1 MAAPAASDAASV
13 GLKSSNPDE
22 GSALVMSGA
31 VKIAFGPLSAPKG
44 NALVVFVGADMKPAP
59 AVTAEF
65 GDLEPLIRAAAK
77 ASHFSGA
84 RGAALDILAPAGLD
98 ASRLLVVGVAPRKDS
113 APLDFV
119 TLGGFT
125 FGKVTGA
132 KRAEVAFEAPSGM
145 WDGPAAADFA
155 LGLRLRGYRFDKYKT
170 RKKDSEDDTS
180 EAPHFVIGSSHR
192 AAARSAAQ
200 DRFAVA
206 EGVELAR
213 NLVNEPPNVLFPAEF
228 ADRAKP
234 LEKLGVEVKT
244 LDEKAMGKLSMN
256 ALLGVGRGS
265 ARESRLVAM
274 RWNGARSKRTKPI
287 AVVGKGVCFDSG
299 GISIKPSAGMED
311 MKGDMGGAACVVG
324 LMHVLASRKAKVNVV
339 GIVGLVENM
348 PDGDALRPGD
358 IIASMSGQT
367 IEIVN
372 TDAEGRLVLADALW
386 YAQETYS
393 PRAIIDLATLTGA
406 ILVALGHEA
415 AGLFSNNDEL
425 AQRLVS
431 AGEATGEKVWR
442 MPLGPAY
449 DKLID
454 SKFAD
459 MKNTGG
465 RHGGSITAA
474 QFLQRFVKETPWA
487 HLDIAGTA
495 MGSPSSDINPSWG
508 SGWGVRLLDRLM
520 ADSYED

>member
-1 MAAPAASDAASV
+1 
-13 GLKSSNPDE
+13 
-22 GSALVMSGA
+22 MSGA
-31 VKIAFGPLSAPKG
+31 VKIAFGPLSASKG
-44 NALVVFVGADMKPAP
+44 SALVVFVGSDMKPAP
-59 AVTAEF
+59 AVTTQF
-65 GDLEPLIRAAAK
+65 GDIEPLIHAAAK
-77 ASHFSGA
+77 ASGF
-84 RGAALDILAPAGLD
+84 RGAMRTALDILAPAGLD
-98 ASRLLVVGVAPRKDS
+98 ASRLLVVGIAPGKDN
-113 APLDFV
+113 APVEFIM
-119 TLGGFT
+119 LGGFT

-132 KRAEVAFEAPSGM
+132 KRVEVAFEAPAGM
-145 WDGPAAADFA
+145 WDGAAAADFA

-170 RKKDSEDDTS
+170 RRKSPEEDSA
-180 EAPHFVIGSSHR
+180 EAPDFVIGSSHA
-192 AAARSAAQ
+192 AAARVAAQ
-200 DRFAVA
+200 ERFAVA

-213 NLVNEPPNVLFPAEF
+213 NLVNEPPNILFPTEF
-228 ADRAKP
+228 ADRAKG
-234 LEKLGVEVKT
+234 LEKLGVEVQT
-244 LDEKAMGKLSMN
+244 LDEKAMGKLGMN
-256 ALLGVGRGS
+256 ALLAVGRGS
-265 ARESRLVAM
+265 ARDSRLVAM

-324 LMHVLASRKAKVNVV
+324 LMHALAARKAKVNVV

-348 PDGDALRPGD
+348 PDGDAIRPGD
-358 IIASMSGQT
+358 IITSMSGQT

-386 YAQETYS
+386 YVQETYA

-406 ILVALGHEA
+406 IMVALGSEI

-425 AQRLVS
+425 AQRLAA
-431 AGEATGEKVWR
+431 AGEASGEKIWR
-442 MPLGPAY
+442 MPLGAAY

-487 HLDIAGTA
+487 HIDVAGTA
-495 MGSPSSDINPSWG
+495 MGSPPSDINQSWG
-508 SGWGVRLLDRLM
+508 SGWGVRLLNRLL

>member
-1 MAAPAASDAASV
+1 
-13 GLKSSNPDE
+13 
-22 GSALVMSGA
+22 MSGA
-31 VKIAFGPLSAPKG
+31 VKIAFGSLSAPKG
-44 NALVVFVGADMKPAP
+44 SALVIFVGADMKPAA
-59 AVTAEF
+59 AVTAQF

-77 ASHFSGA
+77 ASNFRA
-84 RGAALDILAPAGLD
+84 AQRTALDILAPAGLD
-98 ASRLLVVGVAPRKDS
+98 ASRLVVVGVAPGKDN
-113 APLDFV
+113 APIDFI

-132 KRAEVAFEAPSGM
+132 KRVEVAFEAPSGT
-145 WDGPAAADFA
+145 WVGSAAADFA

-170 RKKDSEDDTS
+170 RKKESEDNGA
-180 EAPHFVIGSSHR
+180 EAPHFVIGSGDA
-192 AAARSAAQ
+192 AAARVAGQ
-200 DRFAVA
+200 ERFAIA

-213 NLVNEPPNVLFPAEF
+213 NLVNEPPNVLFPLEF
-228 ADRAKP
+228 ADRAKA
-234 LEKLGVEVKT
+234 LEKLGVDVDI
-244 LDEKAMGKLSMN
+244 LDEKAMGKLGMN
-256 ALLGVGRGS
+256 ALLAVGRGS

-324 LMHVLASRKAKVNVV
+324 LMHALAARKAKINVV

-348 PDGDALRPGD
+348 PDGDAIRPGD
-358 IIASMSGQT
+358 IITSMSGQT

-372 TDAEGRLVLADALW
+372 TDAEGRLVLSDALW

-406 ILVALGHEA
+406 IIVALGNDV

-425 AQRLVS
+425 AERLRA

-442 MPLGPAY
+442 LPLGAAY

-487 HLDIAGTA
+487 HIDVAGTA
-495 MGSPSSDINPSWG
+495 MGSPPSDINQSWG
-508 SGWGVRLLDRLM
+508 SGWGVRLLNRLI

>member
-1 MAAPAASDAASV
+1 
-13 GLKSSNPDE
+13 
-22 GSALVMSGA
+22 MSGA
-31 VKIAFGPLSAPKG
+31 VKIAFGSLSATKG
-44 NALVVFVGADMKPAP
+44 SALVIFIGADMKPAA
-59 AVTAEF
+59 AVTAQF

-77 ASHFSGA
+77 ASNFRA
-84 RGAALDILAPAGLD
+84 AERTALDILAPAGLD
-98 ASRLLVVGVAPRKDS
+98 ASRLVVVGVAPGKDN
-113 APLDFV
+113 APVDFI

-125 FGKVTGA
+125 FGKVTGP
-132 KRAEVAFEAPSGM
+132 KRVEVAFEAPSGM
-145 WDGPAAADFA
+145 WDGAAAADFA

-170 RKKDSEDDTS
+170 CKKESEDNGA
-180 EAPHFVIGSSHR
+180 EAPHFVIGSSHA
-192 AAARSAAQ
+192 AAARAAGQ
-200 DRFAVA
+200 ERFAIA

-213 NLVNEPPNVLFPAEF
+213 NLVNEPPNVLFPLEF
-228 ADRAKP
+228 ADRVKA
-234 LEKLGVEVKT
+234 LEKLGVDVDI
-244 LDEKAMGKLSMN
+244 LDEKAMGKLGMN
-256 ALLGVGRGS
+256 ALLAVGRGS

-274 RWNGARSKRTKPI
+274 RWNGARSKRTKPV
-287 AVVGKGVCFDSG
+287 AVIGKGVCFDSG

-324 LMHVLASRKAKVNVV
+324 LMHALAARKAKINVV
-339 GIVGLVENM
+339 GVVGLVENM
-348 PDGDALRPGD
+348 PDGDAIRPGD
-358 IIASMSGQT
+358 IITSMSGQT

-393 PRAIIDLATLTGA
+393 PRAMIDLATLTGA
-406 ILVALGHEA
+406 IIVALGNDV

-425 AQRLVS
+425 AERLAA
-431 AGEATGEKVWR
+431 AGQATGEKVWR
-442 MPLGPAY
+442 MPLGAAY

-459 MKNTGG
+459 VKNTGG

-487 HLDIAGTA
+487 HIDVAGTA
-495 MGSPSSDINPSWG
+495 MGSPPSDINQSWG
-508 SGWGVRLLDRLM
+508 SGWGVRLLNRLI

>member
-1 MAAPAASDAASV
+1 
-13 GLKSSNPDE
+13 
-22 GSALVMSGA
+22 MSGA
-31 VKIAFGPLSAPKG
+31 VKIAFGSLSASKG
-44 NALVVFVGADMKPAP
+44 SALVVFVGADMKPPP
-59 AVTAEF
+59 AVTAQF

-77 ASHFSGA
+77 ASGF
-84 RGAALDILAPAGLD
+84 RGAPRTALDILAPAGLD
-98 ASRLLVVGVAPRKDS
+98 ASRLMVVGVPPDKDGTR
-113 APLDFV
+113 ADFV

-132 KRAEVAFEAPSGM
+132 KRVDVAFEAPSGM
-145 WDGPAAADFA
+145 WDSAAAADFA

-170 RKKDSEDDTS
+170 RKKDSEDNGV
-180 EAPHFVIGSSHR
+180 EAPHFIIGSSHGV
-192 AAARSAAQ
+192 AARLAAQ
-200 DRFAVA
+200 ERFAVA

-228 ADRAKP
+228 ADRALA
-234 LEKLGVEVKT
+234 LEKLGVDVET
-244 LDEKAMGKLSMN
+244 LDEKAMGKLGMN
-256 ALLGVGRGS
+256 ALIGVGRGS
-265 ARESRLVAM
+265 SRESRLVAM

-324 LMHVLASRKAKVNVV
+324 LMHALASRKAKVNVV

-358 IIASMSGQT
+358 IITSMSGQT

-425 AQRLVS
+425 AQHLVS

-442 MPLGPAY
+442 MPLGAAY

-495 MGSPSSDINPSWG
+495 MGSPPSDVNPSWG

>member
-1 MAAPAASDAASV
+1 
-13 GLKSSNPDE
+13 
-22 GSALVMSGA
+22 MSGA
-31 VKIAFGPLSAPKG
+31 VKIAFGSPSAPKG
-44 NALVVFVGADMKPAP
+44 SALVVFVGADMKPAP
-59 AVTAEF
+59 AVTAQF

-77 ASHFSGA
+77 ASSF
-84 RGAALDILAPAGLD
+84 RGAQRTALDILAPAGLE
-98 ASRLLVVGVAPRKDS
+98 ASRLVVVGVAPGKDN
-113 APLDFV
+113 APSDFIA
-119 TLGGFT
+119 LGGFT
-125 FGKVTGA
+125 FGKLAGA
-132 KRAEVAFEAPSGM
+132 KRVEVAFEAPSGT
-145 WDGPAAADFA
+145 WDGSAAADFA

-170 RKKDSEDDTS
+170 RKKDPEDGGGG
-180 EAPHFVIGSSHR
+180 EAPDFIIGSTHAAAAR
-192 AAARSAAQ
+192 AAAG

-213 NLVNEPPNVLFPAEF
+213 NLVNEPPNVLFPMAF
-228 ADRAKP
+228 ADRAKA
-234 LEKLGVEVKT
+234 LEKLGVDVEI
-244 LDEKAMGKLSMN
+244 LDEKAMGKLGMN
-256 ALLGVGRGS
+256 ALLAVGRGS

-324 LMHVLASRKAKVNVV
+324 LMHALAARKAKVNVV
-339 GIVGLVENM
+339 GLVGLVENM
-348 PDGDALRPGD
+348 PDGDAIRPGD
-358 IIASMSGQT
+358 IIVSMSGQT
-367 IEIVN
+367 IEVVN

-406 ILVALGHEA
+406 IIVALGNET
-415 AGLFSNNDEL
+415 AGLFSNSDEL
-425 AQRLVS
+425 AQRLAA
-431 AGEATGEKVWR
+431 AGEATSEKVWR
-442 MPLGPAY
+442 MPLGAAY

-465 RHGGSITAA
+465 RAGGSITAA

-487 HLDIAGTA
+487 HIDVAGTA
-495 MGSPSSDINPSWG
+495 MGSPLSEINQSWG
-508 SGWGVRLLDRLM
+508 SGWGVRLLNRLL

>member
-1 MAAPAASDAASV
+1 
-13 GLKSSNPDE
+13 
-22 GSALVMSGA
+22 MSGA
-31 VKIAFGPLSAPKG
+31 VKIAFGSLSAPKG
-44 NALVVFVGADMKPAP
+44 SALVVFVGADMKPAP
-59 AVTAEF
+59 AVTAQF

-77 ASHFSGA
+77 ASHF
-84 RGAALDILAPAGLD
+84 RGAQRTALDILAPAGLD
-98 ASRLLVVGVAPRKDS
+98 ASRLVLVGVAPGKDS

-119 TLGGFT
+119 TLGGFA

-132 KRAEVAFEAPSGM
+132 KRVEVAFEAPSGKASSGM

-170 RKKDSEDDTS
+170 RKKDSEDDTV
-180 EAPHFVIGSSHR
+180 EAPDFVIGSSHGV
-192 AAARSAAQ
+192 AARSAAQ
-200 DRFAVA
+200 QRFAIA

-228 ADRAKP
+228 ADRAKT
-234 LEKLGVEVKT
+234 LEKLGVDVET
-244 LDEKAMGKLSMN
+244 LDEKAMGKLGMN
-256 ALLGVGRGS
+256 ALIGVGRGS

-324 LMHVLASRKAKVNVV
+324 LMHALGSRKAKVNVV

-348 PDGDALRPGD
+348 PDGDAIRPGD
-358 IIASMSGQT
+358 IITSMSGQT

-406 ILVALGHEA
+406 IIVALGHEA

-425 AQRLVS
+425 AQRLVA

-442 MPLGPAY
+442 MPLGSAY

-487 HLDIAGTA
+487 HLDVAGTA
-495 MGSPSSDINPSWG
+495 MGSPSSDINHSWG
-508 SGWGVRLLDRLM
+508 SGWGVRLLDRLI

>member
-1 MAAPAASDAASV
+1 MR
-13 GLKSSNPDE
+13 
-22 GSALVMSGA
+22 GA
-31 VKIAFGPLSAPKG
+31 VRIAFGGLSAPKG
-44 NALVVFVGADMKPAP
+44 SALVVFVGADMKPAP

-77 ASHFSGA
+77 ASNF
-84 RGAALDILAPAGLD
+84 RGAQRTALDILAPAGLE
-98 ASRLLVVGVAPRKDS
+98 ASRLVVVGVAPGKNN
-113 APLDFV
+113 APVDFI

-132 KRAEVAFEAPSGM
+132 KRVEVAFEAPSGT

-170 RKKDSEDDTS
+170 RKKDTEDDSVET
-180 EAPHFVIGSSHR
+180 PDFIIGSSYAAAAR
-192 AAARSAAQ
+192 AAAQ
-200 DRFAVA
+200 ERFALA

-213 NLVNEPPNVLFPAEF
+213 NLVNEPPNVLSPVEF
-228 ADRAKP
+228 ADRAKA
-234 LEKLGVEVKT
+234 LEKLGVEVET
-244 LDEKAMGKLSMN
+244 LDEKAMGKLGMN
-256 ALLGVGRGS
+256 ALLAVGRGS
-265 ARESRLVAM
+265 ARDSRLVTM
-274 RWNGARSKRTKPI
+274 RWDGARSKRTKPI

-299 GISIKPSAGMED
+299 GISIKAASGMED

-324 LMHVLASRKAKVNVV
+324 LMHALAARKAKVNVV
-339 GIVGLVENM
+339 GVIGLVENM
-348 PDGDALRPGD
+348 PDGDAIRPGD
-358 IIASMSGQT
+358 IITSMSGQT

-386 YAQETYS
+386 YVQETFS

-406 ILVALGHEA
+406 IMVALGNEM
-415 AGLFSNNDEL
+415 AGLFSNNDDL
-425 AQRLVS
+425 AQRLAA
-431 AGEATGEKVWR
+431 AGETSGEKVWR

-459 MKNTGG
+459 VKNTGG

-487 HLDIAGTA
+487 HLDVAGTA
-495 MGSPSSDINPSWG
+495 MGSPPSDINQSWG
-508 SGWGVRLLDRLM
+508 SGWGVRLLNRFM
-520 ADSYED
+520 ADPYED